1 MRYPV
6 RVLGFGDNVVDKYLH
21 IQTMYPGGNCVNFAV
36 YASMLGVERSAYMGY
51 FGDDPEAEHVMET
64 LESIP
69 VEIYKCRQ
77 LHGENGCARVTIQDG
92 DRVFMGSNLG
102 GIRGKTPWVLDRFDL
117 QYIRGFDLVHSGNFS
132 FMEKE
137 LPKIHKA
144 GVPISFDFSDC
155 STEAYKQEVCG
166 WADYVFVS
174 CSGRNREETR
184 EEVRKLVDMG
194 ARLAVATR
202 GGESCIAYD
211 GVSYYEQ
218 TPEPLTE
225 VKDTMGAGDSFLT
238 AFLVHLLADARQ
250 GVRDIPGCLRAAG
263 AFAAKI
269 CQVEGAF
276 GYGKKY
282 L

>member
-1 MRYPV
+1 MYPV

-51 FGDDPEAEHVMET
+51 FGDDPEAEHVIRT
-64 LESIP
+64 LEELS

-77 LHGENGCARVTIQDG
+77 LHGENGCAKVTIQDG

-137 LPKIHKA
+137 MPKIHEA
-144 GVPISFDFSDC
+144 GVPVSFDFSDC
-155 STEAYKQEVCG
+155 STWEYKEEVCS

-174 CSGRNREETR
+174 CSGKDLEETR
-184 EEVRKLVDMG
+184 EEVRRLVEMG
-194 ARLAVATR
+194 AQLAVATR
-202 GGESCIAYD
+202 GGESCVAYD
-211 GVSYYEQ
+211 GTQYYERK
-218 TPEPLTE
+218 PDPLKE

-238 AFLVHLLADARQ
+238 AFLVRMLADQ
-250 GVRDIPGCLRAAG
+250 KKGVRDIPDCLREAS
-263 AFAAKI
+263 AFAARV
-269 CQVEGAF
+269 CQLEGAF
-276 GYGKKY
+276 GHGKKFS
-282 L
+282 